1 MVRMQLGRR
10 GCPPGIRSSV
20 DRRSPGRL
28 TSPCLLV
35 GRSGDAGC
43 PFGGIRNRSRP
54 GRNIHADNSETL
66 GFKSLEDAIGFDMF
80 CEYIHAALSRA
91 TYEIIE
97 DEEPFYG
104 EVPELRGVWANGKT
118 LEECRENLK
127 GVIEGWIALR
137 LRLGLAI
144 PPING
149 LTIETPAR
157 AEAVV

>member
-1 MVRMQLGRR
+1 
-10 GCPPGIRSSV
+10 
-20 DRRSPGRL
+20 
-28 TSPCLLV
+28 
-35 GRSGDAGC
+35 
-43 PFGGIRNRSRP
+43 
-54 GRNIHADNSETL
+54 
-66 GFKSLEDAIGFDMF
+66 MF
-80 CEYIHAALSRA
+80 CEYIHAALSKA
-91 TYEIIE
+91 TFEIIE

-104 EVPELRGVWANGKT
+104 EIPQLRGVWAIGKT

-149 LTIETPAR
+149 IAIGTPTR